1 MRRTRVDVGVVTIIK
16 KGHWVML
23 LNFVWI
29 YKMLEEQHKLDIINL
44 WIAKTQHGKHNI
56 LPTWMY
62 DTVNI

>member
-44 WIAKTQHGKHNI
+44 
-56 LPTWMY
+56 
-62 DTVNI
+62 